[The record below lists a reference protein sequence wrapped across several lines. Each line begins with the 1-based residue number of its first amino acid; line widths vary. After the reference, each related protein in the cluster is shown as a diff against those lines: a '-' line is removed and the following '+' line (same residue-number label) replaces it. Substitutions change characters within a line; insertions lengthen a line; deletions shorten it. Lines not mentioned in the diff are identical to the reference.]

1 MRVVID
7 LQGAQSVSRFRGIGR
22 YSLSLAQAMA
32 GQAGDHEILIALN
45 GALADSIEPLREAFS
60 GLLPSDAIRV
70 WHPSGGHLSP
80 ARRVADEILRECFL
94 TGLKPD
100 FVHVTSLF
108 EGMSDA
114 AVTSIGRF
122 SGRTPVAPTLY
133 DLIPYI
139 HREKYLSDPASATW
153 YLSKIDQLKRANLLL
168 AISESARQEAVEYL
182 EFPSDAVV
190 NISSAADDRFRRIEV
205 SAEAELALRSKL
217 GLVRPFVM
225 YTGGIDYRKNIEGLI
240 RAFAALPPDVRRAH
254 QLAVV
259 CSVTDD
265 SRQTLHAIARSA
277 GLEESELVLT
287 GFVSDDELV
296 ALYNLSK
303 AFVFPSIHEGF
314 GLPVLEAMHCGTPVI
329 AADAS
334 SLPEVVG
341 RRDALFNPRS
351 DQAMTAKMFEVLT
364 NEAFRAD
371 LVGHGY
377 EQAQRFSWQE
387 SARRALGA
395 FEESA
400 RRAAASDQIAV
411 AVPARRPRL
420 ALLSPLPPERSGIAN
435 YSTELIPELSRFY
448 EIDVIVAQDEFVAP
462 QVSACAEVRSVEW
475 FVQHHAD
482 YERIVY
488 QVGNSQFHAHM
499 FDLMRTNPGVVVLH
513 DFFLSGIRA
522 HLALSSDKPQL
533 WMRDLFR
540 SHGYPALLDNAS
552 STDIAR
558 MIFKYPCNFD
568 VLGENIGLIVHS
580 RYAQRLG
587 NAWYGAGTSDAWAE
601 IPHLRAPPT
610 RIDREE
616 ARRQLGIDPDDFV
629 VCSFGHVAPTKLSA
643 RLLDA
648 WSASE
653 LSRQAKS
660 QLVFV
665 GENYTGDYGIRLQ
678 HEIDEKRLGGQ
689 VNITGW
695 ADTETYQ
702 AYLAAADVAVQLRTL
717 SRGETSGA
725 VYDCMNYGL
734 ATVVNANGA
743 MADLPREAVLVVD
756 DEFADA
762 ELVAALESL
771 WRDEAFR
778 KELGRNAARI
788 VAEKHAPR
796 ACAEQYHQ
804 RIEAFYE
811 AQRDGE
817 LALVREIGTHAAQ
830 ASERDLIAIAE
841 SAALTF
847 PARLPAR
854 QWLIDV
860 TGAPSEGQSGWA
872 EFSQVVR
879 DALAATRPG
888 WRTEL
893 VHIRQDEHCY
903 RYARKLAM
911 SLLELP
917 ADVLNDDV
925 LELQQG
931 DVVTC
936 WASEAERGVVQ
947 RDLLARLR
955 VRGAQLD
962 VANGVATLRSPNL
975 VANEV

>member
-1 MRVVID
+1 MRIVID

-32 GQAGDHEILIALN
+32 AQAGDHEMLIALN
-45 GALADSIEPLREAFS
+45 GALVDSVEPLRNAFN
-60 GLLPSDAIRV
+60 GLLPPDSIRV

-80 ARRVADEILRECFL
+80 ARRVPDEILRECFL
-94 TGLKPD
+94 AGLKPD
-100 FVHVTSLF
+100 IVHVTSLF

-122 SGRTPVAPTLY
+122 SGTTPVAPTLY

-139 HREKYLSDPASATW
+139 HREKYLADPTSATW
-153 YLSKIDQLKRANLLL
+153 YLSKVDQLKRANLLL
-168 AISESARQEAVEYL
+168 AISESARREAIEHL
-182 EFPSDAVV
+182 EFSPDSVV
-190 NISSAADDRFRRIEV
+190 NISSAADERFHRIDV
-205 SAEAELALRSKL
+205 TPEAERALRGKL
-217 GLVRPFVM
+217 GLMRPFVM

-240 RAFAALPPDVRRAH
+240 RAFASLPSEVRHAH

-265 SRQTLHAIARSA
+265 SRQALQAVARSA
-277 GLEESELVLT
+277 GLDESELVLT
-287 GFVSDDELV
+287 GFVSDEELV
-296 ALYNLSK
+296 ALYNLST
-303 AFVFPSIHEGF
+303 AFVFPSFHEGF
-314 GLPVLEAMHCGTPVI
+314 GLPLLEAMHCGTPVI

-341 RRDALFNPRS
+341 RSDALFNARS

-371 LVGHGY
+371 LVRHGY
-377 EQAQRFSWQE
+377 EQARRFSWKE

-400 RRAAASDQIAV
+400 RRVATSERVSVAAR
-411 AVPARRPRL
+411 ARRPRM
-420 ALLSPLPPERSGIAN
+420 ALLTPLPPERSGIAT

-448 EIDVIVAQDEFVAP
+448 EIDVIVAQQDVAAP
-462 QVSACAEVRSVEW
+462 QVSACAEVRSVDW
-475 FVQHHAD
+475 FVDHQAD
-482 YERIVY
+482 YERVVY

-499 FDLMRTNPGVVVLH
+499 FELMRTIPGVVVLH

-522 HLALSSDKPQL
+522 HMALSGGLPQL

-540 SHGYPALLDNAS
+540 SHGYPALLDNSKS
-552 STDIAR
+552 SDIAP

-568 VLGENIGLIVHS
+568 VLGANIGLIVHS
-580 RYAQRLG
+580 SYARRLG
-587 NAWYGAGTSDAWAE
+587 DEWYGAGTSDAWAE
-601 IPHLRAPPT
+601 IPHLRAPPAK
-610 RIDREE
+610 IDRDG

-643 RLLDA
+643 RLLEA

-653 LSRQAKS
+653 LSRYAKS

-665 GENYTGDYGIRLQ
+665 GENHAGDYGVRLQ
-678 HEIDEKRLGGQ
+678 HDIDNQRLGGQ
-689 VNITGW
+689 VTVTGW
-695 ADTETYQ
+695 ADSDTYQ

-743 MADLPREAVLVVD
+743 MADLPPHGVLVLN
-756 DEFADA
+756 DEFDNV
-762 ELVAALESL
+762 ELVSALEQL

-778 KELGRNAARI
+778 KQLGRNAANI

-796 ACAEQYHQ
+796 VCAEQYCQ

-817 LALVREIGTHAAQ
+817 LAMVREIGAHSAEACD
-830 ASERDLIAIAE
+830 RDLIAIAE
-841 SAALTF
+841 AAALTF

-860 TGAPSEGQSGWA
+860 TEAPSEGQPGWA
-872 EFSQVVR
+872 GLSQ
-879 DALAATRPG
+879 ALHEALSEARPG
-888 WRTEL
+888 WRVDL
-893 VHIRQDEHCY
+893 IQIRQGDDRY
-903 RYARKLAM
+903 RYARKMAA
-911 SLLELP
+911 SLLKLP
-917 ADVLNDDV
+917 ADAIDDDV
-925 LELQQG
+925 LEIQQG
-931 DVVTC
+931 DFVTC
-936 WASEAERGVVQ
+936 WPAQAERDALQ
-947 RDLLARLR
+947 RERVNGLR
-955 VRGAQLD
+955 ARGALVD
-962 VANGVATLRSPNL
+962 VGAGIAALRNPNL
-975 VANEV
+975 AP